1 MVRDNTQPADKQEVE
16 MTEGEEAVVD
26 DIWADLFW
34 TSVAEKKQ
42 QQQPQT
48 KLGRERE
55 RQRKQEGMLK

>member
-34 TSVAEKKQ
+34 TSVAEKN
-42 QQQPQT
+42 T
-48 KLGRERE
+48 TTTTIN
-55 RQRKQEGMLK
+55 